1 MYLLHAGLTAMC
13 PHGASL
19 QATPSQVRVKLS
31 GQFALV
37 QSDIAM
43 VSGCP
48 WQIPG
53 LPTPVLDPCLKVQ
66 WLMGSLRIKLSGQ
79 PALLKSSP
87 SLSTSV
93 TQIPAGPAQI
103 MLTQLRVKGQ

>member
-37 QSDIAM
+37 QSDTAM

-48 WQIPG
+48 WQIPVA
-53 LPTPVLDPCLKVQ
+53 TPVPDPCLKVQ
-66 WLMGSLRIKLSGQ
+66 WLMGSLRIKISGQ

-87 SLSTSV
+87 SLCSSV
-93 TQIPAGPAQI
+93 SQIPAGPAQI

>member
-13 PHGASL
+13 PHGAPL
-19 QATPSQVRVKLS
+19 QTIPSQVRVKLS

-37 QSDIAM
+37 QSDTAM

-53 LPTPVLDPCLKVQ
+53 PTPVPDPCLKVQ
-66 WLMGSLRIKLSGQ
+66 WLMGSLRIRLSGQ

-87 SLSTSV
+87 SLSSSV
-93 TQIPAGPAQI
+93 SQIPAGPAQI